1 MRVSVEPLCSRR
13 RDAKRLASNNNW
25 SMFVSDESSLFDVN
39 VTVRHFVFTVHH
51 KKPLARTAAN
61 EGDCY

>member
-1 MRVSVEPLCSRR
+1 
-13 RDAKRLASNNNW
+13 
-25 SMFVSDESSLFDVN
+25 MFVSDESSLFDVN

-61 EGDCY
+61 EGDLLLKYLQIALL